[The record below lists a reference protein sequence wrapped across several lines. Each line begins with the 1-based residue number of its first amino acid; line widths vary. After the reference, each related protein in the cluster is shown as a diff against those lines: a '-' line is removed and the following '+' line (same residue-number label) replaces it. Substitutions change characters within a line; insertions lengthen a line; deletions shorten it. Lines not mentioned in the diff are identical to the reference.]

1 MNTQRILIFFTH
13 LYYLGHKEL
22 LAILKDPRMRIALIM
37 PVFTQGLL
45 FGYVANYNLDSVPY
59 AVVDAS
65 RSEASQS
72 LIAHFDGSPA
82 FSRTA
87 TLAVPAEIEPLIN
100 SETILMALIIPAD
113 FEARLARG
121 ETAPVEVITD
131 GRNAL
136 TSTLATG
143 YAAAIIARWNA
154 ERLHAAPA
162 ITLTSRTWYNE
173 NQITRWTFLPSIIA
187 MISFVQVIMLA
198 GLSIAREREQGT
210 FDQLLVTPL
219 APVEILIGKAL
230 PPMLIGLVQST
241 LLLLISLFWFEIP
254 FAGSFL
260 TLYLTLFLFIL
271 RSPFSQASQRPSPT
285 CRASCRSSPTS
296 TLCASP
302 SRRCGAS
309 TWKAPSPP
317 TSSATTSP
325 CSSSPPS
332 RCPSPCGSFAAAQY
346 KAEKCKTRPEFPT
359 RGAFSYQSLFACAA
373 ARRYSSLP
381 TFL

>member
-1 MNTQRILIFFTH
+1 MTILQRVRLFFTH
-13 LYYLGHKEL
+13 LYCLGHKEL

-143 YAAAIIARWNA
+143 YVAAIIARWNA
-154 ERLHAAPA
+154 ERLHATPA

-271 RSPFSQASQRPSPT
+271 SSTGIGLCVSAVARSMQQVLVYLFVLLLPLALLSGIATPVANMPRILQILTYIDPLRFAVEAIRRVYLEGAVAADLIGDYIPLLLI
-285 CRASCRSSPTS
+285 AAF
-296 TLCASP
+296 TLPLAM
-302 SRRCGAS
+302 R
-309 TWKAPSPP
+309 
-317 TSSATTSP
+317 
-325 CSSSPPS
+325 
-332 RCPSPCGSFAAAQY
+332 
-346 KAEKCKTRPEFPT
+346 
-359 RGAFSYQSLFACAA
+359 LF
-373 ARRYSSLP
+373 RKR
-381 TFL
+381 TI

>member
-1 MNTQRILIFFTH
+1 MNMQRIRIFFTH

-22 LAILKDPRMRIALIM
+22 LAILKDPRMRIALIV

-59 AVVDAS
+59 AIVDAS

-72 LIAHFDGSPA
+72 LLAHFDGSPA

-100 SETILMALIIPAD
+100 SETLLMALIIPTD
-113 FEARLARG
+113 FEAHIARG

-154 ERLHAAPA
+154 EKLHAMPA

-187 MISFVQVIMLA
+187 MISFVQVIILA
-198 GLSIAREREQGT
+198 
-210 FDQLLVTPL
+210 
-219 APVEILIGKAL
+219 
-230 PPMLIGLVQST
+230 
-241 LLLLISLFWFEIP
+241 
-254 FAGSFL
+254 
-260 TLYLTLFLFIL
+260 
-271 RSPFSQASQRPSPT
+271 
-285 CRASCRSSPTS
+285 
-296 TLCASP
+296 
-302 SRRCGAS
+302 
-309 TWKAPSPP
+309 
-317 TSSATTSP
+317 
-325 CSSSPPS
+325 
-332 RCPSPCGSFAAAQY
+332 
-346 KAEKCKTRPEFPT
+346 
-359 RGAFSYQSLFACAA
+359 
-373 ARRYSSLP
+373 
-381 TFL
+381 

>member
-1 MNTQRILIFFTH
+1 MTILQRVRLFFTH
-13 LYYLGHKEL
+13 LCCLGHKEL

-65 RSEASQS
+65 RSAAARS
-72 LIAHFDGSPA
+72 LLAHFDGSPA

-87 TLAVPAEIEPLIN
+87 TLAVPAEIESLIN

-121 ETAPVEVITD
+121 EAAPVEVITD

-136 TSTLATG
+136 TSTLATS
-143 YAAAIIARWNA
+143 YATAIIARWNA
-154 ERLHAAPA
+154 ERLHAVTA

-241 LLLLISLFWFEIP
+241 LLLLIALFWFDVP

-271 RSPFSQASQRPSPT
+271 SSTGIGLCVSAVARSMQQVLVYLFVLLLPLALLSGIATPVANMPRILQILTYIDPLRFAVEAVRRVYLEGAVAADLIGDYIPMLLIAAFTLPLAM
-285 CRASCRSSPTS
+285 RLFRNKS
-296 TLCASP
+296 T
-302 SRRCGAS
+302 
-309 TWKAPSPP
+309 
-317 TSSATTSP
+317 
-325 CSSSPPS
+325 
-332 RCPSPCGSFAAAQY
+332 
-346 KAEKCKTRPEFPT
+346 
-359 RGAFSYQSLFACAA
+359 
-373 ARRYSSLP
+373 
-381 TFL
+381 

>member
-1 MNTQRILIFFTH
+1 MTILQRVRLFFTH
-13 LYYLGHKEL
+13 LYCLGHKEL

-59 AVVDAS
+59 AVVDTS

-271 RSPFSQASQRPSPT
+271 SSTGIGLCVSAVARSMQQVLVYLFVLLMPLALLSGIATPVANMPRILQILTYVDPLRFAVEAVRRVYLEGAVAADLIGDYIPLLLISAFTLPLAMRLFRS
-285 CRASCRSSPTS
+285 RAI
-296 TLCASP
+296 
-302 SRRCGAS
+302 
-309 TWKAPSPP
+309 
-317 TSSATTSP
+317 
-325 CSSSPPS
+325 
-332 RCPSPCGSFAAAQY
+332 
-346 KAEKCKTRPEFPT
+346 
-359 RGAFSYQSLFACAA
+359 
-373 ARRYSSLP
+373 
-381 TFL
+381 

>member
-1 MNTQRILIFFTH
+1 MTILQRVQLFFTH
-13 LYYLGHKEL
+13 LYCLGHKEL
-22 LAILKDPRMRIALIM
+22 LAILKDSRMRIALIM

-271 RSPFSQASQRPSPT
+271 SSTGIGLCVSAIARSMQQVLVYLFVLLLPLALLSGIATPVANMPRILQILTYIDPLRFAVEAVRRVYLEGAVAADLIGDYIPLLLI
-285 CRASCRSSPTS
+285 AGV
-296 TLCASP
+296 TLPLAMWLF
-302 SRRCGAS
+302 RN
-309 TWKAPSPP
+309 
-317 TSSATTSP
+317 
-325 CSSSPPS
+325 
-332 RCPSPCGSFAAAQY
+332 
-346 KAEKCKTRPEFPT
+346 KTM
-359 RGAFSYQSLFACAA
+359 
-373 ARRYSSLP
+373 
-381 TFL
+381 

>member
-1 MNTQRILIFFTH
+1 MTILQRVRLFFTH
-13 LYYLGHKEL
+13 LYCLGHKEL

-100 SETILMALIIPAD
+100 SETILMALIIPAN

-271 RSPFSQASQRPSPT
+271 SSTGIGLCVSAVARSMQQVLVYLFVLLMPLVLLSGIATPVANMPRILQILTYIDPLRFAVEAVRRVYLEGAVAADLIGDYIPLLLIAAFTLPLAMRLFRS
-285 CRASCRSSPTS
+285 RAI
-296 TLCASP
+296 
-302 SRRCGAS
+302 
-309 TWKAPSPP
+309 
-317 TSSATTSP
+317 
-325 CSSSPPS
+325 
-332 RCPSPCGSFAAAQY
+332 
-346 KAEKCKTRPEFPT
+346 
-359 RGAFSYQSLFACAA
+359 
-373 ARRYSSLP
+373 
-381 TFL
+381 

>member
-1 MNTQRILIFFTH
+1 MTILQRVRLFFTH
-13 LYYLGHKEL
+13 LYCLGHKEL

-59 AVVDAS
+59 AVVDTS

-121 ETAPVEVITD
+121 ETTPVEVITD

-154 ERLHAAPA
+154 ERLHAVPA
-162 ITLTSRTWYNE
+162 IILTSRTWYNE

-271 RSPFSQASQRPSPT
+271 SSTGIGLCVSAVARSMQQVLVYLFVLLLPLALLSGIATPVANMPRILQILTYIDPLRFAVEAVRRVYLEGAVAADLIGDYIPLLLI
-285 CRASCRSSPTS
+285 AAF
-296 TLCASP
+296 TLPLAM
-302 SRRCGAS
+302 RLFRN
-309 TWKAPSPP
+309 
-317 TSSATTSP
+317 
-325 CSSSPPS
+325 
-332 RCPSPCGSFAAAQY
+332 
-346 KAEKCKTRPEFPT
+346 KTM
-359 RGAFSYQSLFACAA
+359 
-373 ARRYSSLP
+373 
-381 TFL
+381 

>member
-1 MNTQRILIFFTH
+1 MTILQRVQLFFTH
-13 LYYLGHKEL
+13 LYCLGHKEL
-22 LAILKDPRMRIALIM
+22 LAILKDSRMRIALIM

-59 AVVDAS
+59 AVVDTS

-271 RSPFSQASQRPSPT
+271 SSTGIGLCVSAIARSMQQVLVYLFVLLLPLALLSGIATPVANMPRILQILTYIDPLRFAVEAVRRVYLEGAVAADLIGDYIPLLLI
-285 CRASCRSSPTS
+285 AGV
-296 TLCASP
+296 TLPLAMWLF
-302 SRRCGAS
+302 RN
-309 TWKAPSPP
+309 
-317 TSSATTSP
+317 
-325 CSSSPPS
+325 
-332 RCPSPCGSFAAAQY
+332 
-346 KAEKCKTRPEFPT
+346 KTM
-359 RGAFSYQSLFACAA
+359 
-373 ARRYSSLP
+373 
-381 TFL
+381 

>member
-1 MNTQRILIFFTH
+1 MQRIRIFFTH
-13 LYYLGHKEL
+13 LYYLWHREL

-72 LIAHFDGSPA
+72 LLAHFDGSPA

-100 SETILMALIIPAD
+100 SETILMALIIPTD
-113 FEARLARG
+113 FEAHIARG

-241 LLLLISLFWFEIP
+241 LLLLISLFWLP
-254 FAGSFL
+254 APS
-260 TLYLTLFLFIL
+260 L
-271 RSPFSQASQRPSPT
+271 RSI
-285 CRASCRSSPTS
+285 
-296 TLCASP
+296 
-302 SRRCGAS
+302 
-309 TWKAPSPP
+309 
-317 TSSATTSP
+317 
-325 CSSSPPS
+325 
-332 RCPSPCGSFAAAQY
+332 
-346 KAEKCKTRPEFPT
+346 
-359 RGAFSYQSLFACAA
+359 
-373 ARRYSSLP
+373 
-381 TFL
+381 

>member
-1 MNTQRILIFFTH
+1 MTILQRVRLFFTH
-13 LYYLGHKEL
+13 LYCLGHKEL

-59 AVVDAS
+59 AVVDTS

-121 ETAPVEVITD
+121 ETTPVEVITD

-173 NQITRWTFLPSIIA
+173 NQITRWTFLPSIIT

-271 RSPFSQASQRPSPT
+271 SSTGIGLCVSAVARSMQQVLVYLFVLLLPLALLSGIATPVANMPRILQILTYIDPLRFAVEAVRRVYLEGAVAADLIGDYIPLLLI
-285 CRASCRSSPTS
+285 AAF
-296 TLCASP
+296 TLPLAM
-302 SRRCGAS
+302 RLFRN
-309 TWKAPSPP
+309 
-317 TSSATTSP
+317 
-325 CSSSPPS
+325 
-332 RCPSPCGSFAAAQY
+332 
-346 KAEKCKTRPEFPT
+346 KTM
-359 RGAFSYQSLFACAA
+359 
-373 ARRYSSLP
+373 
-381 TFL
+381 

>member
-1 MNTQRILIFFTH
+1 MNILQRLCLFFVH
-13 LYYLGHKEL
+13 IYYLGQKEL
-22 LAILKDPRMRIALIM
+22 LTIVKDPRMRFAIIM

-143 YAAAIIARWNA
+143 YVAAIIARWNA
-154 ERLHAAPA
+154 ERLHATPA

-198 GLSIAREREQGT
+198 GLSVAREREQGT

-260 TLYLTLFLFIL
+260 TLYLTLSLFIL
-271 RSPFSQASQRPSPT
+271 SSTGIGLCVSAIARSMQQVLVYLFVLLLPLALLSGIATPVANMPRILQLLTYIDPLRFAVEAIRRVYLEGAVAADLVGDYIPMLLVAACTLPFAM
-285 CRASCRSSPTS
+285 
-296 TLCASP
+296 
-302 SRRCGAS
+302 
-309 TWKAPSPP
+309 W
-317 TSSATTSP
+317 
-325 CSSSPPS
+325 
-332 RCPSPCGSFAAAQY
+332 
-346 KAEKCKTRPEFPT
+346 
-359 RGAFSYQSLFACAA
+359 LF
-373 ARRYSSLP
+373 RKR
-381 TFL
+381 TI

>member
-1 MNTQRILIFFTH
+1 MTILQRVRLFFTH
-13 LYYLGHKEL
+13 LYCLGHKEL

-72 LIAHFDGSPA
+72 LLAHFDGSPA

-154 ERLHAAPA
+154 ERLHATPA

-260 TLYLTLFLFIL
+260 TLYLTLSLFIL
-271 RSPFSQASQRPSPT
+271 SSTGIGLCVSAIARSMQQVLVYLFVLLLPLALLSGIATPVANMPRILQILTYIDPLRFAVEAIRRVYLEGAVAADLIGDYIPMLLIAAFTLPLAMRLFRS
-285 CRASCRSSPTS
+285 RAI
-296 TLCASP
+296 
-302 SRRCGAS
+302 
-309 TWKAPSPP
+309 
-317 TSSATTSP
+317 
-325 CSSSPPS
+325 
-332 RCPSPCGSFAAAQY
+332 
-346 KAEKCKTRPEFPT
+346 
-359 RGAFSYQSLFACAA
+359 
-373 ARRYSSLP
+373 
-381 TFL
+381 

>member
-1 MNTQRILIFFTH
+1 MTILQRVRLFFTH
-13 LYYLGHKEL
+13 LYCLGHKEL

-113 FEARLARG
+113 FEAHLARG
-121 ETAPVEVITD
+121 ETSPVEVITD

-271 RSPFSQASQRPSPT
+271 SSTGIGLCVSAIARSMQQVLVYLFVLLLPLALLSGLATPVANMPRILQLLTYIDPLRFAVEAIRRVYLEGAVAADLIGDYIPMLLIAAFTLPLAMRLFRS
-285 CRASCRSSPTS
+285 RAI
-296 TLCASP
+296 
-302 SRRCGAS
+302 
-309 TWKAPSPP
+309 
-317 TSSATTSP
+317 
-325 CSSSPPS
+325 
-332 RCPSPCGSFAAAQY
+332 
-346 KAEKCKTRPEFPT
+346 
-359 RGAFSYQSLFACAA
+359 
-373 ARRYSSLP
+373 
-381 TFL
+381 

>member
-1 MNTQRILIFFTH
+1 MTILQRVRLFFTH
-13 LYYLGHKEL
+13 LYCLGHKEL

-271 RSPFSQASQRPSPT
+271 SSTGIGLCVSAVARSMQQVLVYLFVLLLPLALLSGIATPVANMPRILQILTYIDPLRFAVEAVRRVYLEGAVAADLIGDYIPLLLI
-285 CRASCRSSPTS
+285 AGV
-296 TLCASP
+296 TLPLAMWLF
-302 SRRCGAS
+302 RN
-309 TWKAPSPP
+309 
-317 TSSATTSP
+317 
-325 CSSSPPS
+325 
-332 RCPSPCGSFAAAQY
+332 
-346 KAEKCKTRPEFPT
+346 KTR
-359 RGAFSYQSLFACAA
+359 
-373 ARRYSSLP
+373 
-381 TFL
+381 

>member
-1 MNTQRILIFFTH
+1 MQRILIFFTH

-22 LAILKDPRMRIALIM
+22 LAILKDPRRRLALIM

-45 FGYVANYNLDSVPY
+45 FGYVANYNLDYVPY

-100 SETILMALIIPAD
+100 SETILMALIVPAD

-121 ETAPVEVITD
+121 ETTPVEVITD

-173 NQITRWTFLPSIIA
+173 NQITRWTFLPS
-187 MISFVQVIMLA
+187 IMLA

-271 RSPFSQASQRPSPT
+271 SSTGIGLCVSAVARSMQQVLVYLFVLLLPLALLSGIATPVANMPRILQILTYIDPLRFAVEAVRRVYLEGAVAADLIGDYIPLLLIAGVTLPFAMWLFRN
-285 CRASCRSSPTS
+285 
-296 TLCASP
+296 
-302 SRRCGAS
+302 
-309 TWKAPSPP
+309 
-317 TSSATTSP
+317 
-325 CSSSPPS
+325 
-332 RCPSPCGSFAAAQY
+332 
-346 KAEKCKTRPEFPT
+346 KTM
-359 RGAFSYQSLFACAA
+359 
-373 ARRYSSLP
+373 
-381 TFL
+381 

>member
-1 MNTQRILIFFTH
+1 MNMQRIRIFFTH

-72 LIAHFDGSPA
+72 LLAHFDGSPA
-82 FSRTA
+82 FSRIA
-87 TLAVPAEIEPLIN
+87 TLAVSAEIEPLIN
-100 SETILMALIIPAD
+100 SETILMALIVPAD

-121 ETAPVEVITD
+121 ETTPVEVITD

-173 NQITRWTFLPSIIA
+173 NQITRWTFLPSI
-187 MISFVQVIMLA
+187 ISFVQVIMLA

-271 RSPFSQASQRPSPT
+271 SSTGIGLCVSAVARSMQQVLVYLFVLLLPLALLSGIATPVANMPRILQILTYIDPLRFAVEAVRRVYLEGAVAADLIGDYIPLLLIAAFTLPLAMRLFRS
-285 CRASCRSSPTS
+285 RAI
-296 TLCASP
+296 
-302 SRRCGAS
+302 
-309 TWKAPSPP
+309 
-317 TSSATTSP
+317 
-325 CSSSPPS
+325 
-332 RCPSPCGSFAAAQY
+332 
-346 KAEKCKTRPEFPT
+346 
-359 RGAFSYQSLFACAA
+359 
-373 ARRYSSLP
+373 
-381 TFL
+381 

>member
-1 MNTQRILIFFTH
+1 MTILQRVRLFFTH
-13 LYYLGHKEL
+13 LYCLGHKEL

-154 ERLHAAPA
+154 ERLHATPA

-260 TLYLTLFLFIL
+260 TLYLTLSLFIL
-271 RSPFSQASQRPSPT
+271 SSTGIGLCVSAIARSMQQVLVYLFVLLLPLALLSGIATPVANMPRILQILTYIDPLRFAVEAIRRVYLEGAVAADLIGDYIPMLLI
-285 CRASCRSSPTS
+285 AAF
-296 TLCASP
+296 TLPLAM
-302 SRRCGAS
+302 
-309 TWKAPSPP
+309 W
-317 TSSATTSP
+317 
-325 CSSSPPS
+325 
-332 RCPSPCGSFAAAQY
+332 
-346 KAEKCKTRPEFPT
+346 
-359 RGAFSYQSLFACAA
+359 LF
-373 ARRYSSLP
+373 RKR
-381 TFL
+381 TI

>member
-1 MNTQRILIFFTH
+1 MTILQRVRLFFTH
-13 LYYLGHKEL
+13 LYCLGHKEL

-271 RSPFSQASQRPSPT
+271 SSTGIGLCVSAIARSMQQVLVYLFVLLLPLALLSGIATPVANMPRILQILTYIDPLRFAVEAIRRVYLEGAVAADLIGDYIPLLLI
-285 CRASCRSSPTS
+285 AAF
-296 TLCASP
+296 TLPLAM
-302 SRRCGAS
+302 
-309 TWKAPSPP
+309 W
-317 TSSATTSP
+317 
-325 CSSSPPS
+325 
-332 RCPSPCGSFAAAQY
+332 
-346 KAEKCKTRPEFPT
+346 
-359 RGAFSYQSLFACAA
+359 LF
-373 ARRYSSLP
+373 RKR
-381 TFL
+381 TI

>member
-1 MNTQRILIFFTH
+1 MTILQRVRLFFTH
-13 LYYLGHKEL
+13 LYCLGHKEL

-72 LIAHFDGSPA
+72 LLAHFDGSPA

-260 TLYLTLFLFIL
+260 TLYLTLSLFIL
-271 RSPFSQASQRPSPT
+271 SSTGIGLCVSAIARSMQQVLVYLFVLLLPLALLSGIATPVANMPRILQILTYIDPLRFAVEAIRRVYLEGAVAADLIGDYIPMLLIAAFTLPLAMRLFRS
-285 CRASCRSSPTS
+285 RAI
-296 TLCASP
+296 
-302 SRRCGAS
+302 
-309 TWKAPSPP
+309 
-317 TSSATTSP
+317 
-325 CSSSPPS
+325 
-332 RCPSPCGSFAAAQY
+332 
-346 KAEKCKTRPEFPT
+346 
-359 RGAFSYQSLFACAA
+359 
-373 ARRYSSLP
+373 
-381 TFL
+381 

>member
-1 MNTQRILIFFTH
+1 MTILQRVRLFFTH
-13 LYYLGHKEL
+13 LYCLGHKEL

-100 SETILMALIIPAD
+100 SETILMALIVPAD

-121 ETAPVEVITD
+121 ETTPVEVITD

-271 RSPFSQASQRPSPT
+271 SSTGIGLCVSAVARSMQQVLVYLFVLLLPLALLSGIATPVANMPRILQILTYIDPLRFAVEAVRRVYLEGAVAADLIGDYIPLLLIAAFTLPLAMRLFRS
-285 CRASCRSSPTS
+285 RAI
-296 TLCASP
+296 
-302 SRRCGAS
+302 
-309 TWKAPSPP
+309 
-317 TSSATTSP
+317 
-325 CSSSPPS
+325 
-332 RCPSPCGSFAAAQY
+332 
-346 KAEKCKTRPEFPT
+346 
-359 RGAFSYQSLFACAA
+359 
-373 ARRYSSLP
+373 
-381 TFL
+381 

>member
-1 MNTQRILIFFTH
+1 MNMQRIRIFFTH

-22 LAILKDPRMRIALIM
+22 LAILKDSRMRIALIM

-72 LIAHFDGSPA
+72 LLAHFDGSPA

-143 YAAAIIARWNA
+143 YAASIIARWNA

-271 RSPFSQASQRPSPT
+271 SSTGIGLCVSAVARSMQQVLVYLFVLLLPLALLSGIATPVANMPRILQILTYIDPLRFAVEAVRRVYLEGAVAADLIGDYIPLLLIAAFTLPLAMRLFRS
-285 CRASCRSSPTS
+285 RAI
-296 TLCASP
+296 
-302 SRRCGAS
+302 
-309 TWKAPSPP
+309 
-317 TSSATTSP
+317 
-325 CSSSPPS
+325 
-332 RCPSPCGSFAAAQY
+332 
-346 KAEKCKTRPEFPT
+346 
-359 RGAFSYQSLFACAA
+359 
-373 ARRYSSLP
+373 
-381 TFL
+381 

>member
-1 MNTQRILIFFTH
+1 MTILQRVRLFFTH
-13 LYYLGHKEL
+13 LYCLGHKEL

-72 LIAHFDGSPA
+72 LLAHFDGSPA

-100 SETILMALIIPAD
+100 SETILMALIVPAD

-121 ETAPVEVITD
+121 ETTPVEVITD

-271 RSPFSQASQRPSPT
+271 SSTGIGLCVSAIARSMQQVLVYLFVLLLPLALLSGIATPVANMPRILQILTYIDPLRFAVEAVRCVYLEGAVAADLIGDYIPLLLIAAFTLPFAMWLFRN
-285 CRASCRSSPTS
+285 
-296 TLCASP
+296 
-302 SRRCGAS
+302 
-309 TWKAPSPP
+309 
-317 TSSATTSP
+317 
-325 CSSSPPS
+325 
-332 RCPSPCGSFAAAQY
+332 
-346 KAEKCKTRPEFPT
+346 KTM
-359 RGAFSYQSLFACAA
+359 
-373 ARRYSSLP
+373 
-381 TFL
+381 

>member
-1 MNTQRILIFFTH
+1 MTILQRVRLFFTH
-13 LYYLGHKEL
+13 LYCLGHKEL

-113 FEARLARG
+113 FEAHLARG

-271 RSPFSQASQRPSPT
+271 SSTGIGLCVSAIARSMQQVLVYLFVLLLPLALLSGIATPVANMPRILQILTYIDPLRFAVEAIRRVYLEGAVAADLIGDYIPLLLI
-285 CRASCRSSPTS
+285 AAF
-296 TLCASP
+296 TLPLAM
-302 SRRCGAS
+302 
-309 TWKAPSPP
+309 W
-317 TSSATTSP
+317 
-325 CSSSPPS
+325 
-332 RCPSPCGSFAAAQY
+332 
-346 KAEKCKTRPEFPT
+346 
-359 RGAFSYQSLFACAA
+359 LF
-373 ARRYSSLP
+373 RKR
-381 TFL
+381 TI

>member
-1 MNTQRILIFFTH
+1 
-13 LYYLGHKEL
+13 
-22 LAILKDPRMRIALIM
+22 
-37 PVFTQGLL
+37 
-45 FGYVANYNLDSVPY
+45 
-59 AVVDAS
+59 
-65 RSEASQS
+65 
-72 LIAHFDGSPA
+72 
-82 FSRTA
+82 
-87 TLAVPAEIEPLIN
+87 
-100 SETILMALIIPAD
+100 MALIVPAD

-121 ETAPVEVITD
+121 ETTPVEVITD

-230 PPMLIGLVQST
+230 PPILIGLVQST

-271 RSPFSQASQRPSPT
+271 SSTGIGLCVSAVARSMQQVLVYLFVLLLPLALLSGIATPVANMPRILQILTYIDPLRFAVEAVRRVYLEGAVAADLIGDYIPLFLI
-285 CRASCRSSPTS
+285 AAF
-296 TLCASP
+296 TLPLAM
-302 SRRCGAS
+302 RLFRN
-309 TWKAPSPP
+309 
-317 TSSATTSP
+317 
-325 CSSSPPS
+325 
-332 RCPSPCGSFAAAQY
+332 
-346 KAEKCKTRPEFPT
+346 KTM
-359 RGAFSYQSLFACAA
+359 
-373 ARRYSSLP
+373 
-381 TFL
+381 